1 VLAMVPLDAGPAA
14 IDAIVRT
21 QARVLGATSH
31 EAQSAA
37 DVVAAVLRHP
47 LFDEVRAS
55 ARAGRC
61 MRETPVTITLDGE
74 LIEGTV
80 DLAYDASGCT
90 TVIDFKTDRV
100 DGERL
105 TRYQRQVG
113 LYAAAIARVT
123 TGPVRGILMMI

>member
-1 VLAMVPLDAGPAA
+1 
-14 IDAIVRT
+14 
-21 QARVLGATSH
+21 
-31 EAQSAA
+31 
-37 DVVAAVLRHP
+37 
-47 LFDEVRAS
+47 
-55 ARAGRC
+55 